1 MASTFTLMLQ
11 TGAFLQFILVL
22 TALVSRL
29 DVLVSELQTVLQ
41 NLDATVTNFVE
52 ALVSSCAMIDLP
64 V

>member
-29 DVLVSELQTVLQ
+29 DMIISELQVVLQ
-41 NLDATVTNFVE
+41 SLDQALTNLVE
-52 ALVSSCAMIDLP
+52 SLVRFPC
-64 V
+64 